1 MGETKLY
8 SIREMIQHD
17 ITFLASFMH
26 VEIEVVDEELTRVAG
41 TNVNIRERV
50 CDLRKERRVY
60 ARAIETQER
69 QFLFNAGSDKTCSGC
84 LHRDNCGILLK
95 VAIPF
100 LYDQRVIGVIGLI
113 AKNETEKSNLQNHL
127 SEHLEL
133 TELLMRSLSSELMS
147 RELETEKS
155 LLQKLLMP
163 LMESIEANIVLLKD
177 GFQMLHNTK
186 AENWFLEKQVD
197 LQNAHIEIQS
207 SRTSSDT
214 FRKMSINQRT
224 YSITGK
230 YFCFENYTII
240 LFDRDGKD
248 AVITPLE
255 ELTRKEILKS
265 IELFGDTKEG
275 KIMAAEKLGIGLAT
289 LYRKLN
295 QYK

>member
-26 VEIEVVDEELTRVAG
+26 VEVEVVDEELTRVAG

-50 CDLRKERRVY
+50 CDLKKERRVY
-60 ARAIETQER
+60 ARALETQER
-69 QFLFNAGSDKTCSGC
+69 QFLFNAGSDKVCSDC
-84 LHRDNCGILLK
+84 VHRENCSILLK

-100 LYDQRVIGVIGLI
+100 LYDERVIGVIGLI

-133 TELLMRSLSSELMS
+133 MELLMRSLSSELMS

-155 LLQKLLMP
+155 LLQQLLMP

-177 GFQMLHNTK
+177 GYQMLHNTK
-186 AENWFLEKQVD
+186 AENWFAKKQVD
-197 LQNAHIEIQS
+197 LQNAYIEIQS

-214 FRKMSINQRT
+214 FRKMSIHGKT

-230 YFCFENYTII
+230 CFCFENYTII
-240 LFDRDGKD
+240 LFDRNGKD